1 MRNWFASLILIPA
14 LSLAG
19 VMTVEVPVSPAD
31 LDINDNGAVTSV
43 YHPEGYLTQAEG
55 LPCLPVV
62 PAKVA
67 LPAGCRATSMEV
79 VSQEWVSLR
88 ASARIAP
95 SGELFAISEG
105 PSDEPTVP
113 DRHVYGY
120 DGYWPQSPLEFTGSG
135 AIRGIPIAT
144 MNLRPVRW
152 NPTSGSLEALSA
164 LEVRVEYQHD
174 PALALVSRRTSASEV
189 EAMGVVRSA
198 VVNPSAVSS
207 SGAAL
212 VAPRELEYG
221 QYVIVTHPDYES
233 AAEDL
238 ADWKTSKGIPT
249 SVYTTDWVQDNY
261 SCYDLQQ
268 EIRAF
273 LTDCRDEG
281 ADYVLI
287 VGDDDKVECRDVVG
301 YGASPPCDL
310 YFADI
315 NDTAPGADLWDSNGN
330 HVWGETG
337 DDVDYHPDLYVGRAS
352 VNSTSEA
359 DLFVDKV
366 LRYEGQ
372 IAWNDY
378 FETAPVELRI
388 GYTTGELFSST
399 YTGSVDAEIIS
410 GWLPE
415 GGWEEEK
422 CYESTGNNNYQIT
435 IDMIDAGPH
444 HVFHAS
450 HGGQTSMY
458 TSYGSNYTTTHIMNQ
473 TNIADGGLPAI
484 WNSIA
489 CLTGHLDNYECC
501 ADAWLA
507 SPDGG
512 GFGAFN
518 SRNGYGHSGAP
529 GYGPSEVL
537 SERFYLE
544 HWVNDLFHHGT
555 VHAVRLDHFCPP
567 SAHAD
572 SHDVEVLDH
581 CIKEYNLFGDPEL
594 PIWTEVA
601 EDLDVD
607 HTGSVGT
614 GGGTV
619 SVSVSDVTDGPV
631 ENARVCLQKGD
642 WQEGEIY
649 EVDYTDASG
658 NVDIYVNPA
667 TTGQIAVAVWARNH
681 YTYSGTVDV
690 TSGTVGSHGG
700 VAPSFGLAEPTPS
713 PASAAATVRYSLP
726 QAGPHSLE
734 VYDLTGRRVA
744 TLAGGSAAAGSHT
757 MVWDLTDGSG
767 ARVPTGIYHVR
778 LTGGGRSTVR
788 SLVVLD

>member
-1 MRNWFASLILIPA
+1 MKGFTLSLLLIPA
-14 LSLAG
+14 LCLAG
-19 VMTVEVPVSPAD
+19 VMTVGVPVSPAD
-31 LDINDNGAVTSV
+31 LDIADNGALTSV
-43 YHPEGYLTQAEG
+43 YHPDGYLTLTEG

-62 PAKVA
+62 PFKVA

-79 VSQEWVSLR
+79 VGAEYAPLR
-88 ASARIAP
+88 ASTEIAP
-95 SGELFAISEG
+95 SGGCFPLSEG
-105 PSDEPTVP
+105 PSDEAPVP
-113 DRHVYGY
+113 DQHIYGRS
-120 DGYWPQSPLEFTGSG
+120 GFWPLDPVEFTGSG

-144 MNLRPVRW
+144 MNVNPVRW
-152 NPTSGSLEALSA
+152 DPSTGVLEALTG
-164 LEVRVEYQHD
+164 LEVRLEYQYD
-174 PALALVSRRTSASEV
+174 PALELVSRRTEASE
-189 EAMGVVRSA
+189 RSA
-198 VVNPSAVSS
+198 MNAVRTTVVNPADVSS
-207 SGAAL
+207 SGAAM
-212 VAPRELEYG
+212 VQPRELEYG

-233 AAEDL
+233 ASQEL

-287 VGDDDKVECRDVVG
+287 VGDDDKVECRDVDG
-301 YGASPPCDL
+301 YNVYPPCDL
-310 YFADI
+310 YFMDI

-330 HVWGETG
+330 HIWGETG

-372 IAWNDY
+372 LAWSDY

-388 GYTTGELFSST
+388 GYTTGELFSPE

-410 GWLPE
+410 AWLP
-415 GGWEEEK
+415 GSDWEEEK
-422 CYESTGNNNYQIT
+422 CYESTGNNSYQIT

-450 HGGQTSMY
+450 HGSETYMY
-458 TSYGSNYTTTHIMNQ
+458 TSYGSNYTTTHIMDQ

-489 CLTGHLDNYECC
+489 CLIGHLDNYECC

-512 GFGAFN
+512 GFGCFN
-518 SRNGYGHSGAP
+518 SRNGYGHYGEP

-544 HWVNDLFHHGT
+544 HWINDFYLHGE
-555 VHAVRLDHFCPP
+555 VHAMRLDHFCPP
-567 SAHAD
+567 SAHSD

-594 PIWTEVA
+594 PIWNLVA
-601 EDLDVD
+601 IDLDASHV
-607 HTGSVGT
+607 SQISQ
-614 GGGTV
+614 GGENV
-619 SVSVSDVTDGPV
+619 IVSVSDADGPV

-649 EVDYTDASG
+649 EVGYTDAAG
-658 NVDIYVNPA
+658 EVTIWANPM
-667 TTGQIAVAVWARNH
+667 TTGQIAVTAWARNH
-681 YTYSGTVDV
+681 YTYSGTIDV
-690 TSGTVGSHGG
+690 TEGTQGG
-700 VAPSFGLAEPTPS
+700 RTGVIQTFGLEPVSPS
-713 PASAAATVRYSLP
+713 PASASARIRYSL
-726 QAGPHSLE
+726 AASGPHSLE

-744 TLAGGSAAAGSHT
+744 TLAGGSAAAGGHS

-767 ARVPTGIYHVR
+767 ARVPAGVYHVR
-778 LTGGGRSTVR
+778 LTGGGQSTVR